1 MLAIKQ
7 DQTLTQALSLLPLND
22 LLPELIELSEASEK
36 AGDLCLSLILWC
48 GLPDLPTTYSWF
60 GMLAKK
66 FSLDSVR
73 SAALGV
79 LMSGTTISDF
89 EDEPRYMRSWFTA
102 TVRGK
107 HETPVTEEGDG
118 VLSLDRFILQEKQP

>member
-48 GLPDLPTTYSWF
+48 GLPDEPVTYGWF
-60 GMLAKK
+60 QMLATK
-66 FSLDSVR
+66 FSLEIVKSV
-73 SAALGV
+73 ALGV
-79 LMSGTTISDF
+79 LMSGTTIRDF
-89 EDEPRYMRSWFTA
+89 QDEPRYMRSWFVA
-102 TVRGK
+102 TVKGK
-107 HETPVTEEGDG
+107 HETPVTEQGDG
-118 VLSLDRFILQEKQP
+118 VLSLERFRI